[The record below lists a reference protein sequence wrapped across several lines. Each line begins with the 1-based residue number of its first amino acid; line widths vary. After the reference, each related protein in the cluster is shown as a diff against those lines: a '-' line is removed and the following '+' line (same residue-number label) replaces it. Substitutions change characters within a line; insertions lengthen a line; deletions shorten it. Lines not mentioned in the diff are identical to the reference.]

1 MIGVAT
7 VGNSAGM
14 IDGREIL
21 EVGRSKVLDGRMAA
35 DDCTL
40 ALEATMATTLR
51 SGWQGDGGKRAPTT
65 KTLASAEAVSGSA
78 LLRRTEAL
86 ASAEAHALDD
96 EQRRW
101 RVLKK
106 LLRQSAV
113 RRSG

>member
-14 IDGREIL
+14 IDGRDIL

-65 KTLASAEAVSGSA
+65 KTLASAEA
-78 LLRRTEAL
+78 
-86 ASAEAHALDD
+86 HALDD